1 MNEVANH
8 LPKDHKVLLDN
19 DSVRVLEFRI
29 RPGETSE
36 MHCHPPNIVYSLGSA
51 RIVVKSPNQQ
61 SREVEMKKGEA
72 IWSDGGSHE
81 VINIG
86 RTDNFGIVIE
96 LKPRH

>member
-1 MNEVANH
+1 MNEV
-8 LPKDHKVLLDN
+8 PKDHKVLLDN

-36 MHCHPPNIVYSLGSA
+36 MHWHPPNIVYSLGSA
-51 RIVVKSPNQQ
+51 RIIVKSPNQK
-61 SREVEMKKGEA
+61 SREVAMIQGEA

-86 RTDNFGIVIE
+86 TTDNFGIVIE
-96 LKPRH
+96 LKQRH